1 MGADVGRDSDSKPKA
16 GTRLCAGT
24 LWAAGLVVGGVI
36 FGVITALRPL
46 LLKVNTSLPLFFYV
60 LGLVAF
66 ALLLTGV
73 WSVTTAKPHDPIIL
87 SRALRKVTI
96 RFLVPVAIVIGQ
108 AFGVSRDRLMSSFV
122 QVNNKLTMSNHFS
135 LRPNEVLVLLPQ
147 CLQAADC
154 NHRLTNNVNNCERC
168 GKCDVARLLD
178 IFDKYGLD
186 AWVVPG
192 GTLARELVRA
202 KKPKV
207 VLAIACERELSSGIA
222 DIHPTPVVSIINE
235 RPNGPCVE
243 TRAPCESVDEIL
255 TQLLGERRCANDTKL
270 VSSLRQREGNGRR
283 QSEGIESAD

>member
-1 MGADVGRDSDSKPKA
+1 LGADVRTDSNSKPKP
-16 GTRLCAGT
+16 GTRLCASA
-24 LWAAGLVVGGVI
+24 LWVSCVVVGGVI

-46 LLKVNTSLPLFFYV
+46 LLKVNTSLPLFCYV
-60 LGLVAF
+60 LGLVGF

-73 WSVTTAKPHDPIIL
+73 WSVTAAKPHRSIIL
-87 SRALRKVTI
+87 SSTMRKVII

-122 QVNNKLTMSNHFS
+122 QINNKLTMASCFS
-135 LRPNEVLVLLPQ
+135 LKPEEVLVLLPQ
-147 CLQAADC
+147 CLQATDC

-168 GKCDVARLLD
+168 GKCDVARLLE
-178 IFDKYGLD
+178 IFDKYGLS

-192 GTLARELVRA
+192 GTLARELVRS

-222 DIHPTPVVSIINE
+222 DTYPTPVISMINE

-255 TQLLGERRCANDTKL
+255 TQLLGEARCANDTKL
-270 VSSLRQREGNGRR
+270 VKGLRQHKGGQL
-283 QSEGIESAD
+283 QSEEIEGAN